1 MIPVIEVYKELNGNE
16 DLNTLLDELRGKKLD
31 EQTIYRMR
39 IPEIYQKK
47 EFAPL
52 IKVDP
57 IDSYGAVYADDRRTV
72 MTAEIQ
78 VSMSV
83 TELIHLDELQKVIDE
98 SMYAMGYEQ
107 YAEATYEDPNIEGIT
122 FSARRYRSN
131 EPIE

>member
-16 DLNTLLDELRGKKLD
+16 ELNMLLDKLRGKELD

-39 IPEIYQKK
+39 IPEMYQKK

-52 IKVDP
+52 IKIDP
-57 IDSYGAVYADDRRTV
+57 IDSYGTLYADDRRTA
-72 MTAEIQ
+72 MAAEIQ

-83 TELIHLDELQKVIDE
+83 VELIHLDELQKVVDE
-98 SMYAMGYEQ
+98 IMHVIGYEQ
-107 YAEATYEDPNIEGIT
+107 YAEATYEDSDVEGIT